1 MKKFFFAALL
11 AMGMM
16 AVPGIASAHVYD
28 RDDSDHPLRYVA
40 YVVHPV
46 GMAIEYSILRP
57 IHWLMSRPAV
67 APWVGHYPNAD
78 KEKGTYMKVE

>member
-16 AVPGIASAHVYD
+16 ALPSVASAHVYD

-40 YVVHPV
+40 YAVHPV
-46 GMAIEYSILRP
+46 GMAVEYTVLRP
-57 IHWLMSRPAV
+57 IHWLVSRPAL
-67 APWVGHYPNAD
+67 AAWFGHCPD
-78 KEKGTYMKVE
+78 PEKEKGTYMRVE